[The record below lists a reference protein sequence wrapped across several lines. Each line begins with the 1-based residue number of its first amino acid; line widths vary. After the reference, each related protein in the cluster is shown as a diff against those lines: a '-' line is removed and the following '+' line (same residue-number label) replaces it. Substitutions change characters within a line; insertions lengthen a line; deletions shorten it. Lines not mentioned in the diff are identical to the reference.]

1 MTWGQTVG
9 LYSCSGPPW
18 ILLVLCLGWLFILE
32 IEKEDAVRPQ
42 GSWGSEACVGEMKG
56 VWSEDHREN
65 SGGKLDNS
73 S

>member
-1 MTWGQTVG
+1 MW
-9 LYSCSGPPW
+9 
-18 ILLVLCLGWLFILE
+18 CLGWLFVLE

-42 GSWGSEACVGEMKG
+42 GSWGWEASGEMKG
-56 VWSEDHREN
+56 VWGEDHREN